1 LFTSIG
7 YLNEATDLE
16 DNWGNGRFCDDCF
29 RRSSLLGAESSN
41 ATVCFGVCH
50 NTADYT
56 CDAHKKEVSRARAM
70 PVTVEEEVV
79 VLYAVHA
86 CGGKPSKGRATEFIL
101 SNQLMKERVGD
112 YDTVSTVTCVCSNLL
127 QKPLKRNRIGF
138 CRHPSTQRQ

>member
-1 LFTSIG
+1 
-7 YLNEATDLE
+7 
-16 DNWGNGRFCDDCF
+16 
-29 RRSSLLGAESSN
+29 
-41 ATVCFGVCH
+41 
-50 NTADYT
+50 
-56 CDAHKKEVSRARAM
+56 M
-70 PVTVEEEVV
+70 PVIAEEEVV

-101 SNQLMKERVGD
+101 SNQLMQERVGD